1 MKSSVNG
8 LHSRM
13 EERINE
19 LECKQQ
25 KLPNLSNIEEID

>member
-19 LECKQQ
+19 LEYKQQ